1 MKGSRLDEE
10 RIAALIAVAKGP
22 LASGVRSHSSY
33 DGLGRGAMRFNAASS
48 GQRLMPAK
56 MQRTRYPGI
65 FKRGSRYVVVWR
77 HRGRQHKE
85 SFRTIAD
92 ARESQGRRRMPGER
106 QPPSRQWFE
115 DYARQWLD
123 SYQGR
128 TARGLSESTRADY
141 RRSIEGHAIPFFQ
154 RYRLSEIDPPDVRA
168 FVRSLADGGMRT
180 SSVRKNVAPL
190 KALLATAVDDGALR
204 SNPSLGQRIQ
214 GSQDPADAPKKVR
227 AMTREE
233 LRLVLAALPE
243 ESRTFFTFLAH
254 TGLRISEALAVSWGD
269 LDLGVVPCVRV
280 RRQIYKGRLKALKSK
295 HSERDVP
302 LTPAMAA
309 TLLAVRAMSY
319 RGDDDATVFATSLGT
334 PLNAHNLRHRVL
346 QPSVRAIGLE
356 WVGFHTF
363 RHTCA
368 SLLFGGGKD
377 VKQIQQWLGHADP
390 GFTLRTYVHLLDD
403 GLGKADFLDADTSL
417 SAGLGT
423 FAPA

>member
-1 MKGSRLDEE
+1 
-10 RIAALIAVAKGP
+10 
-22 LASGVRSHSSY
+22 
-33 DGLGRGAMRFNAASS
+33 
-48 GQRLMPAK
+48 MPAK
-56 MQRTRYPGI
+56 QERTRYPGI
-65 FKRGSRYVVVWR
+65 FKRGSRYVVTWR

-85 SFRTIAD
+85 SFRTLAE
-92 ARESQGRRRMPGER
+92 AREAQGRRRMPGER

-128 TARGLSESTRADY
+128 TARGLSDSTRADY
-141 RRSIEGHAIPFFQ
+141 RRSIEGYAIPFFQ

-168 FVRSLADGGMRT
+168 FVRWLADREMRT

-204 SNPSLGQRIQ
+204 SNPSLGQRIH
-214 GSQDPADAPKKVR
+214 GSQDARDAPKPAR

-233 LRLVLAALPE
+233 LRLVLAAVPD
-243 ESRTFFTFLAH
+243 ESRAFFTFLAH
-254 TGLRISEALAVSWGD
+254 SGLRISEALGVCWSD
-269 LDLGVVPCVRV
+269 LDLGVTPCVRV
-280 RRQIYKGRLKALKSK
+280 RRQLYKGSLKALKSQ

-302 LTPAMAA
+302 LTAAMAA
-309 TLLAVRAMSY
+309 TLLAMRATSY
-319 RGDDDATVFATSLGT
+319 RGDGDATVFATRSGT

-346 QPSVRAIGLE
+346 QPAVRAIGLE

-368 SLLFGGGKD
+368 SLLFAGGKD

-417 SAGLGT
+417 SPGFGASL
-423 FAPA
+423 PA